1 MEQQTDKKGTWTD
14 FLASK
19 GANCTSATYPFFKSP
34 KEEVLLAAKGDMLA
48 DLSSLTVLRVSGED
62 SESFLQSQLTN
73 DIKKLDLNRSQLS
86 AYCTPKGRIL
96 ALFLIFKRD
105 DGFYLLADT
114 QLVEAVSKK
123 LRMYVMR
130 AKVIIDLLSD
140 WVVIGL
146 SGDGA
151 YHNLKN
157 SFESISQKNNT
168 VSSKKYL
175 SAIYISGKT
184 PRYIIAGEI
193 ESIIQLWDKLSDAC
207 SLTGHHAWSWLDIQ
221 AGLPA
226 ISTENSEA
234 FVPQMTNLE
243 LIDGINFKKG
253 CYPGQEIVA
262 RMQYL
267 GKLNEAANV
276 QASYR

>member
-14 FLASK
+14 LLTSK

-62 SESFLQSQLTN
+62 AEPFLQSQLTN
-73 DIKKLDLNRSQLS
+73 DIKKLDLNSSQLN
-86 AYCTPKGRIL
+86 AYCTPKGRML
-96 ALFLIFKRD
+96 ALLLIFKRD

-114 QLVEAVSKK
+114 QLAEVVLKK

-130 AKVIIDLLSD
+130 AKVIIDLVSD

-157 SFESISQKNNT
+157 SFATISQENNT
-168 VSSKKYL
+168 VSSKKSL

-193 ESIIQLWDKLSDAC
+193 ESIIQFWDKLSDAC
-207 SLTGHHAWSWLDIQ
+207 SLTGHHAWSWLDI
-221 AGLPA
+221 
-226 ISTENSEA
+226 
-234 FVPQMTNLE
+234 NL
-243 LIDGINFKKG
+243 
-253 CYPGQEIVA
+253 Y
-262 RMQYL
+262 
-267 GKLNEAANV
+267 
-276 QASYR
+276 